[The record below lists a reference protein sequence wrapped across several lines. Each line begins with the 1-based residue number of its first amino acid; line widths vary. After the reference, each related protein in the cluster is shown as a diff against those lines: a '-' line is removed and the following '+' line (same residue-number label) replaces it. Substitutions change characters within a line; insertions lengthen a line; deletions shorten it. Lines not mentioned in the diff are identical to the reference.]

1 MFEERATNRRDGRE
15 AAGALASAIFVC
27 LASVR
32 DVYFG
37 GLFQRL
43 SPLDVAVVAFG
54 LCTVVCFPIAV
65 LRAPDGLR
73 ALLGRPAD
81 LFWVNATSAAAW
93 ISFFYALRTIEPL
106 LVQILFAGIGP
117 LSVVAIDRFLTSTS
131 HAPLRRAERYVQGGL
146 LGTLGLAAFVAI
158 AGLSGLGMEPAARA
172 AVGVGLA
179 LGAGLSISANTV
191 ICRRLNDEGVPPI
204 ALMSV
209 RFVGAVVAAAPGLFA
224 GSRLP
229 TLFWSRGGAML
240 IVASLLLIVFP
251 NYVNQ
256 IGIALASPLTVRVV
270 LALAP
275 LVVFVLQWEE
285 GRLPPSPFS
294 LATAGLYGGCA
305 IAAALARGQAI
316 KT

>member
-1 MFEERATNRRDGRE
+1 MDSPLDRRE

-54 LCTVVCFPIAV
+54 LCTVVCFPIAMV
-65 LRAPDGLR
+65 RAPDGLR
-73 ALLGRPAD
+73 AILRRPAD

-93 ISFFYALRTIEPL
+93 ISFFYALRAIEPL

-131 HAPLRRAERYVQGGL
+131 RTPLRPTERYVQTAL

-158 AGLSGLGMEPAARA
+158 AGLSGLGVEPAGRGAL
-172 AVGVGLA
+172 GVGMA
-179 LGAGLSISANTV
+179 LVAGLSISANTV

-204 ALMSV
+204 ALISV
-209 RFVGAVVAAAPGLFA
+209 RFVGAVVVAAALGLYA
-224 GSRLP
+224 GSGLP
-229 TLFWSRGGAML
+229 TLLPSRAGTML
-240 IVASLLLIVFP
+240 IGASLLLIVFP

-275 LVVFVLQWEE
+275 LVVFALQWAE
-285 GRLPPSPFS
+285 GRLLPSPYS
-294 LATAGLYGGCA
+294 LAAAGLYGGCA